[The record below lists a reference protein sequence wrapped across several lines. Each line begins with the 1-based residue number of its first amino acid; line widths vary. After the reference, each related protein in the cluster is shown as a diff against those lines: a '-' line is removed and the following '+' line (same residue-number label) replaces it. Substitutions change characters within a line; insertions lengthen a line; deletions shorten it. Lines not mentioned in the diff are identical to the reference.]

1 MIFDTVDTLW
11 YGVVAECIQNTRCL
25 RLSNGDVTSGKEIS
39 SFWTYL
45 DHVFAPTDFY
55 TKPHNYLIV
64 NDCGTMLSI
73 EKIKYSNDI
82 IKHCN
87 QHGITIYLYENV
99 ILDNNESTFI
109 TTVESEPTY
118 KFPTH
123 VDNKNLHCLDL
134 ASVNLFVKNN
144 RLTNVKVCLGDYGIK
159 RIFQSKYNFE
169 IDDITNIF
177 LLSLLGEGKDMY
189 GIADYS
195 SHFTPATITK
205 HFWSGN
211 WRYALHRKIIA
222 SKLSNLNSNI
232 TWAFTDSL
240 TEISQDNPHYNS
252 LIEGNRHLVSTVPRT
267 IDIEFDKTSSNIDNV
282 PQTDNTD
289 FCPSFTPLPIDSYA
303 ECFVAVV
310 TESEFYRPTA
320 CISDKILNA
329 IKCGRPFVLVSSPK
343 SLEYLH
349 KLGFKTFDKYWK
361 ECYDSIE
368 NHDQRMDK
376 ILDIINYINSLSIEQ
391 CRDMYKDMLP
401 IIQHNF
407 ENLYRMRKFHGRT
420 IV

>member
-1 MIFDTVDTLW
+1 MIFDTVDALW
-11 YGVVAECIQNTRCL
+11 YGVVAECINGKRCL
-25 RLSNGDVTSGKEIS
+25 RLSNGETTSGNEIA

-45 DHVFAPTDFY
+45 DQVFSPTDFHS
-55 TKPHNYLIV
+55 KPHNYLIV

-73 EKIKYSNDI
+73 ENIKYSKDI
-82 IKHCN
+82 VEHCN
-87 QHGITIYLYENV
+87 ENGLTVYLYENV
-99 ILDNNESTFI
+99 ILDNRESTFV
-109 TTVESEPTY
+109 TTVDSEPTY
-118 KFPTH
+118 RFPTRVH
-123 VDNKNLHCLDL
+123 NSNLHCLDL
-134 ASVNLFVKNN
+134 ASVDVFVKNN
-144 RLTNVKVCLGDYGIK
+144 NLTNVKVCLGDYGIK
-159 RIFQSKYNFE
+159 RIFQNKYNFE

-189 GIADYS
+189 GISDYKK
-195 SHFTPATITK
+195 HFTPTAITK

-232 TWAFTDSL
+232 TWAFTDLL
-240 TEISQDNPHYNS
+240 TEIPQDNPHYDS
-252 LIEGNRHLVSTVPRT
+252 LIEGNSHLVSTVPRT
-267 IDIEFDKTSSNIDNV
+267 IDIDFEKTNSNIDNV
-282 PQTDNTD
+282 PQTENTD
-289 FCPSFTPLPIDSYA
+289 FCPSFTPLPIESYA
-303 ECFVAVV
+303 ECFVAIV

-320 CISDKILNA
+320 CISDKIFNA

-368 NHDQRMDK
+368 NHDTRMDK
-376 ILDIINYINSLSIEQ
+376 ILDIINYVNSLSIQQ

-407 ENLYRMRKFHGRT
+407 ENLYRMRKFHGST
-420 IV
+420 II